1 MKYANYLYLLT
12 VIISFGKVLYVK
24 NDIGSMLKKNDSL

>member
-12 VIISFGKVLYVK
+12 VILALGKVFYVK
-24 NDIGSMLKKNDSL
+24 NNLPGKLQNFI

>member
-12 VIISFGKVLYVK
+12 VILALGKVFYVK
-24 NDIGSMLKKNDSL
+24 NNIESKLPNKL